1 MSKMVTEKAEYY
13 VHTWLCGNKTHVI
26 ATLTRL
32 LTSSSISDK
41 IDYNNILE
49 KFIAHDSDLA
59 LNIIDRVLNKIYG

>member
-1 MSKMVTEKAEYY
+1 MVTEKATYY
-13 VHTWLCGNKTHVI
+13 VHAWLCGNKNHVI

-32 LTSSSISDK
+32 LASSSISDK

-59 LNIIDRVLNKIYG
+59 LNIIDRVLNKIYE

>member
-1 MSKMVTEKAEYY
+1 MVTEKATYY
-13 VHTWLCGNKTHVI
+13 IHTWLCGNKNHVI

-59 LNIIDRVLNKIYG
+59 LNIIDRVLNKIYE